1 MIDIRGR
8 YGVDEEMVKR
18 VLDQEIPHAYYDITV
33 NRSKVMNSWYQ
44 SEYDEFLVPDR
55 NIFSDK
61 SYIIKQSSVESN
73 DEYQEKLERMRLF
86 PLEAKF
92 LSAQQRIYDENNVNR
107 TYADR
112 TATFW
117 LHKEM
122 SYDDAGAGITEFYRD
137 KVLFVKEVLGF
148 GAVVSDIMMGDDG
161 KPILDDEGRVVPY
174 SYVVRPHELYN
185 FDYKYGQLVLLI
197 TKQRYW
203 TVDKKQMTKWR
214 VFTPDKIS
222 VYEQEG
228 VAGVGTKKL
237 VKEVPNPFGRVP
249 ATILR
254 GAVDANTSFVVGKP
268 RRYSLKGLYLAASEL
283 FYDLQRGSELFAHP
297 IPVYSESIVKALSGI
312 DENGTYNST
321 EIKEAVGMC
330 IVYPDDVEVP
340 NQLFH
345 QASMQG
351 LQHLRDVIFK
361 DLMSL
366 IFLLASVRDKSVVK
380 SNVSGSAKRFD
391 NVEEQGLLAQTAM
404 DMEDIEND
412 QLKMQAEVRGEN
424 PDDFFVSYSKHYD
437 LSSADE
443 IWNDLVEGAQYGVLN
458 HGLYKYQVHEYLR
471 KRSAPTEIKE
481 QVMREINEVG
491 IPTQASDLN
500 ALKGIVDDI
509 KLRIKAQPELLSTST
524 MEQLMATMEE
534 IEDEEPEDEEP
545 ETEDET
551 SIDSEQQEQ
560 VD

>member
-1 MIDIRGR
+1 MIDLRGKFSSDPD
-8 YGVDEEMVKR
+8 VVKR
-18 VLDQEIPHAYYDITV
+18 VLDQEIAHAYYDITV

-61 SYIIKQSSVESN
+61 SYIIKQSSIESN

-86 PLEAKF
+86 PVESKF

-107 TYADR
+107 TYCDDYVP
-112 TATFW
+112 FW

-122 SYDDAGAGITEFYRD
+122 QYDDAGANITEFYRD

-148 GAVVSDIMMGDDG
+148 GAVITDIMMDDAG
-161 KPILDDEGRVVPY
+161 NTILDANGMVVPY
-174 SYVVRPHELYN
+174 SYVIRPHELYN
-185 FDYKYGQLVLLI
+185 FDFKQGQLVLLI

-203 TVDKKQMTKWR
+203 TVDKKQHTKWR
-214 VFTPDKIS
+214 VFTPDRIQ
-222 VYEQEG
+222 VYHQDG
-228 VAGVGTKKL
+228 VAGSGTKEL
-237 VKEVPNPFGRVP
+237 ITDMENPFGRVP
-249 ATILR
+249 ATLLR

-283 FYDLQRGSELFAHP
+283 FYDLQKGSELFAHP
-297 IPVYSESIVKALSGI
+297 IPVYSESIAKALSGI
-312 DENGTYNST
+312 EADDKYNANS
-321 EIKEAVGMC
+321 IKEAVGMC
-330 IVYPDDVEVP
+330 IVYPDDMEVP
-340 NQLFH
+340 STLFH
-345 QASMQG
+345 QASMEG
-351 LQHLRDVIFK
+351 LQHLREVIFR

-412 QLKMQAEVRGEN
+412 QLKMQAEIRGED
-424 PDDFFVSYSKHYD
+424 PDDFFVNYSKHYD

-443 IWNDLVEGAQYGVLN
+443 IWNDLVEGAQYGVTN

-471 KRSAPTEIKE
+471 KRSAPTETKE
-481 QVMREINEVG
+481 DIMQEIDRLG
-491 IPTQASDLN
+491 MPQKAGDLA
-500 ALKGIVDDI
+500 ALKDIVDRTR
-509 KLRIKAQPELLSTST
+509 LTMKAQPELLSSDA
-524 MEQLMATMEE
+524 MESLGESLDE
-534 IEDEEPEDEEP
+534 IE
-545 ETEDET
+545 ET
-551 SIDSEQQEQ
+551 SVDSQEQ
-560 VD
+560 

>member
-8 YGVDEEMVKR
+8 FKTDEEAIQR
-18 VLDQEIPHAYYDITV
+18 VLDQEIAHAYYDITV

-61 SYIIKQSSVESN
+61 SYIIKQSSIESN

-86 PLEAKF
+86 PLESKF

-107 TYADR
+107 TYCDDNIS
-112 TATFW
+112 FW
-117 LHKEM
+117 LSKEM
-122 SYDDAGAGITEFYRD
+122 HYDDAGANITEFYRD

-148 GAVVSDIMMGDDG
+148 GAVITDIMMDDNG
-161 KPILDDEGRVVPY
+161 QTILDGNGMVIPY
-174 SYVVRPHELYN
+174 SYVIRPHELYN
-185 FDYKYGQLVLLI
+185 FDYKQGQLVLLI

-203 TVDKKQMTKWR
+203 TVDRKQHTKWR
-214 VFTPDKIS
+214 VFTPDRIQ
-222 VYEQEG
+222 VYHQEG
-228 VAGVGTKKL
+228 VAGVGA
-237 VKEVPNPFGRVP
+237 KELITDMENPFGRVP
-249 ATILR
+249 ATLLR

-283 FYDLQRGSELFAHP
+283 FYDLQKGSELFAHP
-297 IPVYSESIVKALSGI
+297 IPVYSESIAKALSGI
-312 DENGTYNST
+312 QQDDKYNAND
-321 EIKEAVGMC
+321 IKEAVGMC
-330 IVYPDDVEVP
+330 IVYPDDMEVP
-340 NQLFH
+340 STLFH
-345 QASMQG
+345 QASMEG
-351 LQHLRDVIFK
+351 LQHLREVIFR

-412 QLKMQAEVRGEN
+412 QLKLQAMIRGED
-424 PDDFFVSYSKHYD
+424 PSEFFVNYSKHYD

-443 IWNDLVEGAQYGVLN
+443 IWNDLVEGAQYGVTN

-471 KRSAPTEIKE
+471 KRSAPSEIKDQIMEEIE
-481 QVMREINEVG
+481 QLGM
-491 IPTQASDLN
+491 PQKPADLS
-500 ALKGIVDDI
+500 ALQNIVDRTR
-509 KLRIKAQPELLSTST
+509 LAMKAQPELLSSEA
-524 MEQLMATMEE
+524 MEYLGRSLDDIEDDMEE
-534 IEDEEPEDEEP
+534 DSSMES
-545 ETEDET
+545 
-551 SIDSEQQEQ
+551 SIDSIPS
-560 VD
+560 